1 MSNKTAIVIGAG
13 IVGLA
18 TARALAVKGY
28 KVTVIERNT
37 KAVGASI
44 RNFGMVW
51 PVGQPTGKLYERAMR
66 SRAIWKAIADASDI
80 WYDECGSMHLAY
92 HEDEW
97 TVLNELQDA
106 FKNAGRSSTLVTPE
120 AIQSKYQ
127 YINNNNLI
135 GGLYSP
141 AEMIVNPRKAIPAV
155 ALFLAEKYRV
165 EFVWE
170 VAISSIQGN
179 KVFYGDKYSVADI
192 IFVCSGADFETLYPD
207 YFKQL
212 PITKCKLQMM
222 KYSLQNNSD
231 RIGTAVCGGLSLIHY
246 NSFKEAKSLYLLKQ
260 RFENELQEYVSN
272 GIHVMVSQNDDGDLI
287 VGDTHEYGHTFD
299 PFDKH
304 HLNKLIEAYLSEIC
318 VINSWQQTETWHGI
332 YPKMTDGSTEIFL
345 KVAENI
351 FILNGI
357 GGAGMTLSFGL
368 AEEIIDNM

>member
-97 TVLNELQDA
+97 TALNELQDA

-179 KVFYGDKYSVADI
+179 KVFMVINTQWQISFLFAQVQISKHYIPI
-192 IFVCSGADFETLYPD
+192 IL
-207 YFKQL
+207 
-212 PITKCKLQMM
+212 
-222 KYSLQNNSD
+222 NNY
-231 RIGTAVCGGLSLIHY
+231 LSL
-246 NSFKEAKSLYLLKQ
+246 NVNFK
-260 RFENELQEYVSN
+260 
-272 GIHVMVSQNDDGDLI
+272 
-287 VGDTHEYGHTFD
+287 
-299 PFDKH
+299 
-304 HLNKLIEAYLSEIC
+304 
-318 VINSWQQTETWHGI
+318 
-332 YPKMTDGSTEIFL
+332 
-345 KVAENI
+345 
-351 FILNGI
+351 
-357 GGAGMTLSFGL
+357 
-368 AEEIIDNM
+368 